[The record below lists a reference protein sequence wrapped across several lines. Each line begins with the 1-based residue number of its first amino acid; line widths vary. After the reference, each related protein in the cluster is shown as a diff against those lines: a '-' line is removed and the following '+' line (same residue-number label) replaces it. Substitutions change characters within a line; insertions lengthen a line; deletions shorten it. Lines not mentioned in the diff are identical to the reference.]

1 MRRKRAAD
9 CMGFGHDASEPCFTV
24 STLGNIKIRH
34 LGESESF
41 NSWPFSSVRDSPWIQ
56 QIEPTISD
64 PVTCTSVGNIK

>member
-34 LGESESF
+34 LGESESVNF
-41 NSWPFSSVRDSPWIQ
+41 LATFQCARLTVDLTNRA
-56 QIEPTISD
+56 
-64 PVTCTSVGNIK
+64 NYL